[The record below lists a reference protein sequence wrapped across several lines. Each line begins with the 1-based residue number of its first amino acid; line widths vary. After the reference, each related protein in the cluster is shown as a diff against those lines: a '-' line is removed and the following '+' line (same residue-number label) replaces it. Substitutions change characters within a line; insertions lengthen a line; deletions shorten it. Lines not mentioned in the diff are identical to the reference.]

1 MQIELVQVA
10 IVDGELA
17 INLATVLEKISQRS
31 AGTQL
36 MVFPETVF
44 SGFPDTDNVA
54 VLAQAISGGMIAQVR
69 AAARQYEVAV
79 VLGFAEV
86 SDRRFFNASV
96 LIDAAGEI
104 VLHHRKVHLWSSDIG
119 IFSPGDCFTTAQ
131 WNGLQLGLLI
141 CFDIEFPESARAL
154 ASLGA
159 ELIIVSDGLIHPH
172 GVVHQRALAARSMEN
187 QVFSV
192 LVNRC
197 GPDSG
202 GESFAGGSMV
212 INPYGD
218 IVLQADDG
226 VSTLR
231 AQLDFAA
238 VQESRKEYCYLEQR
252 QVKLVMEQVDT
263 VNQHIRTQ
271 RIKKS

>member
-1 MQIELVQVA
+1 MQIELAQVA
-10 IVDGELA
+10 IVDGALA
-17 INLATVLEKISQRS
+17 INLATVLEKISQRCI
-31 AGTQL
+31 GTQL

-44 SGFPDTDNVA
+44 SGFPDADNVA
-54 VLAQAISGGMIAQVR
+54 VLAQAVSGEMIAQVC
-69 AAARQYEVAV
+69 AAARQYEIAVA
-79 VLGFAEV
+79 LGFAEV
-86 SDRRFFNASV
+86 SDDQFFNASV

-104 VLHHRKVHLWSSDIG
+104 VLHHRKVHLWSADTG

-131 WNGLQLGLLI
+131 WNGRQIGLLI

-159 ELIIVSDGLIHPH
+159 ELIIVSDGLMHPH
-172 GVVHQRALAARSMEN
+172 GVVHQRALTARSMEN
-187 QVFSV
+187 QVFSI

-197 GPDSG
+197 ETDAA

-218 IVLQADDG
+218 IVLQANNG
-226 VSTLR
+226 ASTLT
-231 AQLDFAA
+231 AQLDFSA
-238 VQESRKEYCYLEQR
+238 VHESRKEYCYLDQR
-252 QVKLVMEQVDT
+252 QVKLAMEEVDIG
-263 VNQHIRTQ
+263 NQHTQAQ

>member
-1 MQIELVQVA
+1 MKIEMAQVA

-17 INLATVLEKISQRS
+17 INLATVLEKISQRH

-44 SGFPDTDNVA
+44 SGFPRADNVA
-54 VLAQAISGGMIAQVR
+54 ALAQAVSGEMIVQVR
-69 AAARQYEVAV
+69 AAARQHEVAV
-79 VLGFAEV
+79 VLGFAEA
-86 SDRRFFNASV
+86 SDDQFFNASV

-119 IFSPGDCFTTAQ
+119 IFSPGDRFTTAQ
-131 WNGLQLGLLI
+131 WNGRQIGLLI

-197 GPDSG
+197 GPGAG

-218 IVLQADDG
+218 VLLQADDG
-226 VSTLR
+226 VSTLT
-231 AQLDFAA
+231 AQLDFSA

-252 QVKLVMEQVDT
+252 QVTLAMEEVDT
-263 VNQHIRTQ
+263 INQHTRTQ
-271 RIKKS
+271 RIKKT